1 MNYLELQ
8 NKAELDA
15 YNMSQFDENKY
26 ELKLDDKKFDKE
38 YPLGKDGKRTLYKE
52 KTQPDVKV
60 LGSLN
65 AQNYRN
71 NLMKGV

>member
-1 MNYLELQ
+1 MELQ
-8 NKAELDA
+8 NKAELAA

-65 AQNYRN
+65 AQNYKD